1 MWGLHIRFG
10 FKELAPSLE
19 LDLMG
24 FEDPQYLHVHVYGYG
39 SKLRTWGTTGLS
51 LFSVLTIQ

>member
-24 FEDPQYLHVHVYGYG
+24 FEDPQYLHVMCMYIHVYDICIFECHT
-39 SKLRTWGTTGLS
+39 LA
-51 LFSVLTIQ
+51 